1 MQQPWGA
8 LVAVGRRI
16 RSICAAAA
24 EAGASALRTPSSG
37 RLRPRAAPYKSA
49 AAPYK
54 SAAAPYKSAA
64 ARRSLGLPPLAA
76 APAGPPTREVKRLHA
91 LLAVE
96 QERAADPEASWADI
110 FGRAARRTAEFNRPS
125 KGYTPK
131 YVRLLYY
138 AAKKDGV
145 KKAAHGK
152 R

>member
-1 MQQPWGA
+1 M
-8 LVAVGRRI
+8 AVGRRI

-37 RLRPRAAPYKSA
+37 RLRPRAAL
-49 AAPYK
+49 YK

-110 FGRAARRTAEFNRPS
+110 FGRATRRTAEFNRPS
-125 KGYTPK
+125 KGYKPK

-138 AAKKDGV
+138 QRRQEDAA
-145 KKAAHGK
+145 KKAAHRK
-152 R
+152 C

>member
-37 RLRPRAAPYKSA
+37 RLRPR